1 MELFC
6 DNNMTCVYGDCEDY
20 LNTLVTSNSYLVSLM
35 TLGLCFVTFK
45 YGELEQ
51 QFKDLSKKYDKLV
64 GNDDSNSNEESESEL
79 ELELE
84 SESESESDSNEE
96 LGSDCDDEDDSKNED
111 TEEIDN
117 ISSDEV
123 KEVDLDKEQ
132 EEITIITR
140 SRSNKKSTSSG
151 WFGY

>member
-79 ELELE
+79 ELE